1 MARRLPKPT
10 LQGRLE
16 ADFPDSPLLPKFQE
30 LNQNNLPNDVFRE
43 AQRSYLVFLTS
54 QFCYEEYVQRTF
66 GVPRRQ
72 RAIDKRQRASVAGA
86 GAHAHLGGSSA
97 TPVQQAQAAASAG
110 TGALASSAPSTAVAQ
125 SATPSVSSSISSLRA
140 ATSGTT
146 AAASAAAAVDTGS
159 GGGGQPQDTAPRGA
173 RKKQ

>member
-86 GAHAHLGGSSA
+86 HAHLGGSSA

-140 ATSGTT
+140 ATSGAT